1 MPNIQAKIQATRL
14 LDEVEGTEAIRPLS
28 GTQKH
33 RSTEHPPLQGDGM
46 VLIENDVESLFPSI
60 MDVEAARMAQIALER
75 SELDFDGFD
84 IHMALRYLRV
94 VGGRG

>member
-1 MPNIQAKIQATRL
+1 
-14 LDEVEGTEAIRPLS
+14 
-28 GTQKH
+28 
-33 RSTEHPPLQGDGM
+33 M

>member
-1 MPNIQAKIQATRL
+1 
-14 LDEVEGTEAIRPLS
+14 
-28 GTQKH
+28 
-33 RSTEHPPLQGDGM
+33 M
-46 VLIENDVESLFPSI
+46 VLIGNESLFPSI
-60 MDVEAARMAQIALER
+60 MDVEAARMAQIALDR